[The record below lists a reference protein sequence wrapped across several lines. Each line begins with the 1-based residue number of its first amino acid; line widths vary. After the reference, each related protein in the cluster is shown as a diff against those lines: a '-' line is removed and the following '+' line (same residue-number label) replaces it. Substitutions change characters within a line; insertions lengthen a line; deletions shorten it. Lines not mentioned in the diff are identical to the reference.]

1 MTPNIAHPRR
11 EPGSPHATTII
22 EVISARDVSVF
33 EVGEY
38 QGCFGE
44 VADPAWAGGDVLEY
58 PPAADQEREATL
70 ALAA

>member
-1 MTPNIAHPRR
+1 
-11 EPGSPHATTII
+11 
-22 EVISARDVSVF
+22 VF

-44 VADPAWAGGDVLEY
+44 VANPAWAGGDVLEY